1 MSACFFFLPFSL
13 SLSLSV
19 VNMTGPDDVMISNGI
34 KAINSVSSSDEGSY
48 SCDISGTPGTYTGTL
63 TIKRK

>member
-13 SLSLSV
+13 SLSV
-19 VNMTGPDDVMISNGI
+19 VNMTGPDGVMISNGI
-34 KAINSVSSSDEGSY
+34 KSINSVGSSDEGSY